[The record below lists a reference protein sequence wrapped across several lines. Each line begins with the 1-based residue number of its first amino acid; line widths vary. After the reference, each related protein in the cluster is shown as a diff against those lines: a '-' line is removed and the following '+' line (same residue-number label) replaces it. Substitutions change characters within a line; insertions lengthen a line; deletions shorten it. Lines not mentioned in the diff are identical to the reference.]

1 MKLILSRKGFDS
13 ASGGQPSPIMP
24 DGTLLS
30 LPIPSEDRGNSFSTL
45 YYKGMSYLNIIDQ
58 LKTKNKFHGNEQ
70 CHLDPDLRQELRDR
84 EEGWRASFGQME
96 APLTH
101 LRNQGVGVGDL
112 FLFFGLYRETEY
124 HNGRLKYKSGS
135 PCLHVIYGYMQVG
148 DIIEREEDIPSWLK
162 EHPHASYH
170 NSWVKNENAM

>member
-112 FLFFGLYRETEY
+112 FVIGKFAPTK
-124 HNGRLKYKSGS
+124 NGKVESTKNGKIQPSIH
-135 PCLHVIYGYMQVG
+135 LHA
-148 DIIEREEDIPSWLK
+148 RT
-162 EHPHASYH
+162 
-170 NSWVKNENAM
+170 